1 MSKKIIMD
9 CDPGHDDAIALILA
23 GAQNSPLDILAVTTV
38 AGNQSVEKNTKNA
51 LNVLEVMGRDDI
63 SVSVGATRPLIKPAS
78 FASQIHGDSGLDGPK
93 LPEVPALKPTQKQ
106 AVDVIIETLKQSKE
120 PVTLVAT
127 GPLTNIATALIKEP
141 NITQHIESI
150 TIMGG
155 GTFGNWT
162 PTAEFNIWVD
172 AEAAKRVF
180 EYGVCI
186 NVFGLDVT
194 HQVLATD
201 HVIDRFKQ
209 IKNPIANF
217 VVELLEFFK
226 STYKT
231 HFDMDGGPI
240 HDACT
245 ILYLMQPDLFTMQH
259 THIDIE
265 HQSPLTYGTMS
276 VDLNDIM
283 NKEKNAYF
291 ATAVDVASVWTL
303 MENMLASYE
312 KHTH

>member
-1 MSKKIIMD
+1 MGKKIIMD

-23 GAQNSPLDILAVTTV
+23 GAKQSALDILAVTTV

-51 LNVLEVMGRDDI
+51 LNILEVMGRKDI
-63 SVSVGATRPLIKPAS
+63 GVSVGATRPLIKPAS
-78 FASQIHGDSGLDGPK
+78 FAAQIHGDTGLDGPK
-93 LPEVPALKPTQKQ
+93 LPEVPSLKPTAKH
-106 AVDVIIETLKQSKE
+106 AVDTIIESLKQSAE
-120 PVTLVAT
+120 PVTIVAT

-141 NITQHIESI
+141 SITQYIESI

-180 EYGVCI
+180 DSGVPI

-201 HVIDRFKQ
+201 KVIQRFAK
-209 IKNPIANF
+209 IENPIARF
-217 VVELLEFFK
+217 VVELLTFFK

-231 HFDMDGGPI
+231 HFNMDGGPI

-245 ILYLMQPDLFTMQH
+245 ILYLLKPELFTMQH
-259 THIDIE
+259 TNIDIE
-265 HQSPLTYGTMS
+265 HQSALTYGTMV
-276 VDLNDIM
+276 VDLNNVM
-283 NKEKNAYF
+283 QKENNAYF
-291 ATAVDVASVWTL
+291 ATAVDVPKVWEL
-303 MENMLASYE
+303 IESMLESY
-312 KHTH
+312 T

>member
-1 MSKKIIMD
+1 MTKKIIMD

-23 GAQNSPLDILAVTTV
+23 GAKNSSLDVLAVTTV

-51 LNVLEVMGRDDI
+51 LNVLEVMGRGDI
-63 SVSVGATRPLIKPAS
+63 NVSVGATRPLIKPAS
-78 FASQIHGDSGLDGPK
+78 FASQIHGNTGLDGPK
-93 LPEVPALKPTQKQ
+93 LPEVPSLKPTPDH
-106 AVDVIIETLKQSKE
+106 AADVIIKTLKQSEE
-120 PVTLVAT
+120 PVTIVAT
-127 GPLTNIATALIKEP
+127 GPLTNIATALIKDP
-141 NITQHIESI
+141 SITQYIDSI

-162 PTAEFNIWVD
+162 PNAEFNIWVD
-172 AEAAKRVF
+172 AEAAKRIF
-180 EYGVCI
+180 DSGVTI

-201 HVIDRFKQ
+201 EVINRFKRIDNQ
-209 IKNPIANF
+209 IANF

-231 HFDMDGGPI
+231 HFNMDGGPI

-245 ILYLMQPDLFTMQH
+245 ILYLLQPDLFTMQH

-265 HQSPLTYGTMS
+265 HQSPLTYGTMA
-276 VDLNDIM
+276 VDLNDITH
-283 NKEKNAYF
+283 KEKNAYF
-291 ATAVDVASVWTL
+291 ATAVDVESVWKL
-303 MENMLASYE
+303 MENMLGSYSA
-312 KHTH
+312 

>member
-23 GAQNSPLDILAVTTV
+23 GAKNSTLDILAVTTV

-51 LNVLEVMGRDDI
+51 LNVLEVMGRGDI

-78 FASQIHGDSGLDGPK
+78 FASQIHGNSGLDGPK
-93 LPEVPALKPTQKQ
+93 LPEVPSLKPTQSH
-106 AVDVIIETLKQSKE
+106 AADVIIETLKKSDE

-141 NITQHIESI
+141 NITQYIDSI

-180 EYGVCI
+180 DCGVPI

-201 HVIDRFKQ
+201 AIINRFKAIDNQ
-209 IKNPIANF
+209 IAKF

-231 HFDMDGGPI
+231 HFNMDGGPI

-245 ILYLMQPDLFTMQH
+245 ILYLLEPNLFTMQH

-265 HQSPLTYGTMS
+265 HQSALTYGTMA
-276 VDLNDIM
+276 VDLNDIT
-283 NKEKNAYF
+283 NNEKNAYF
-291 ATAVDVASVWTL
+291 ATAVDVERVWIL
-303 MENMLASYE
+303 MEDILKSYSDAQ
-312 KHTH
+312 

>member
-1 MSKKIIMD
+1 MTKKIIMD

-23 GAQNSPLDILAVTTV
+23 GVKHSTLDILAVTTV
-38 AGNQSVEKNTKNA
+38 AGNQAVEKNTKNA
-51 LNVLEVMGRDDI
+51 LNVLEVMGRRDI
-63 SVSVGATRPLIKPAS
+63 EVSVGASRPLIKPAS
-78 FASQIHGDSGLDGPK
+78 FASEIHGDSGLDGPK
-93 LPEVPALKPTQKQ
+93 LPEVPSLKPTQYH
-106 AVDVIIETLKQSKE
+106 AADVIIKTLKQSSD
-120 PVTLVAT
+120 PVTIVAT
-127 GPLTNIATALIKEP
+127 GPLTNVATALIKDP
-141 NITQHIESI
+141 SIAQYIDSI

-172 AEAAKRVF
+172 AEAATRVF
-180 EYGVCI
+180 ESGINI

-201 HVIDRFKQ
+201 EVIQRFSAIDNK
-209 IKNPIANF
+209 ISKF
-217 VVELLEFFK
+217 VVELLKFFK

-231 HFDMDGGPI
+231 HFNMDGGPI

-245 ILYLMQPDLFTMQH
+245 ILYLLQPDLFTMQQ

-265 HQSPLTYGTMS
+265 HQSSLTYGTMS
-276 VDLNDIM
+276 VDLNNVT

-291 ATAVDVASVWTL
+291 ATSVDVERVWTL
-303 MENMLASYE
+303 MEHMLESYNV
-312 KHTH
+312 

>member
-1 MSKKIIMD
+1 MTKKIIMD

-23 GAQNSPLDILAVTTV
+23 GAKQSPLDILAVTTV
-38 AGNQSVEKNTKNA
+38 AGNQSVEKNTNNA
-51 LNVLEVMGRDDI
+51 LNVLDIMGRLDI
-63 SVSVGATRPLIKPAS
+63 EVSVGASRPLIKAAA
-78 FASQIHGDSGLDGPK
+78 FASEIHGETGLDGPE
-93 LPEVPALKPTQKQ
+93 LPKVPALKPTDMH
-106 AVDVIIETLKQSKE
+106 AVDTIIEKINQSDSK
-120 PVTLVAT
+120 VTIIAT
-127 GPLTNIATALIKEP
+127 GPLTNIAMAMNKDPKIVE
-141 NITQHIESI
+141 NIEMI

-180 EYGVCI
+180 ESGVPI

-194 HQVLATD
+194 HRVLATD
-201 HVIDRFKQ
+201 EIIARFKK
-209 IKNPIANF
+209 IDNEIAGF

-231 HFDMDGGPI
+231 HFNMDGGPI

-245 ILYLMQPDLFTMQH
+245 ILYLLQPELFTMQY

-265 HQSPLTYGTMS
+265 CNSELTYGTMS
-276 VDLNDIM
+276 VDLNDITQ
-283 NKEKNAYF
+283 KEKNANF
-291 ATAVDVASVWTL
+291 AIDVHVDEVWDL
-303 MENMLASYE
+303 IENILQSYN
-312 KHTH
+312 KL

>member
-1 MSKKIIMD
+1 MD

-180 EYGVCI
+180 ECGVCI

-231 HFDMDGGPI
+231 HFDMDGGLSLI
-240 HDACT
+240 H
-245 ILYLMQPDLFTMQH
+245 I
-259 THIDIE
+259 
-265 HQSPLTYGTMS
+265 
-276 VDLNDIM
+276 
-283 NKEKNAYF
+283 
-291 ATAVDVASVWTL
+291 
-303 MENMLASYE
+303 
-312 KHTH
+312 

>member
-1 MSKKIIMD
+1 MTKKIIMD

-23 GAQNSPLDILAVTTV
+23 GAKQSPLDIIAVTTV
-38 AGNQSVEKNTKNA
+38 AGNQSVEKNTNNA
-51 LNVLEVMGRDDI
+51 LNVLDIMGRLDI
-63 SVSVGATRPLIKPAS
+63 EVSVGASRPLIKDAS
-78 FASQIHGDSGLDGPK
+78 FASEIHGETGLDGPN
-93 LPEVPALKPTQKQ
+93 LPKVPALKPTTMH
-106 AVDVIIETLKQSKE
+106 AVDTIIEKVSHSDTK
-120 PVTLVAT
+120 VTIVAT
-127 GPLTNIATALIKEP
+127 GPLTNIAMAMNKEP
-141 NITQHIESI
+141 NIVQNIESI

-180 EYGVCI
+180 ESGVMI

-201 HVIDRFKQ
+201 EIISRFKG
-209 IKNPIANF
+209 IDNEIARF

-231 HFDMDGGPI
+231 HFNMDGGPI

-245 ILYLMQPDLFTMQH
+245 ILYLLQPELFTMQY
-259 THIDIE
+259 TRIDIE
-265 HQSPLTYGTMS
+265 CQSDLTYGTMS
-276 VDLNDIM
+276 VDLNDITQ
-283 NKEKNAYF
+283 KEKNANF
-291 ATAVDVASVWTL
+291 AIAVDVNDLWDLV
-303 MENMLASYE
+303 ENILQSYN
-312 KHTH
+312 KL

>member
-23 GAQNSPLDILAVTTV
+23 GAKNSSLDVLAVTTV

-51 LNVLEVMGRDDI
+51 LNVLEVMGRGDI
-63 SVSVGATRPLIKPAS
+63 NVSVGATRPLIKPAS
-78 FASQIHGDSGLDGPK
+78 FASQIHGNTGLDGPK
-93 LPEVPALKPTQKQ
+93 LPEVPSLKPT
-106 AVDVIIETLKQSKE
+106 ADHAADVIIKTLKQSE
-120 PVTLVAT
+120 TPVTIVAT
-127 GPLTNIATALIKEP
+127 GPLTNIATALIKDP
-141 NITQHIESI
+141 SITQYIDSI

-162 PTAEFNIWVD
+162 PNAEFNIWVD

-180 EYGVCI
+180 DSGVTI

-201 HVIDRFKQ
+201 EVINRFKRIDNQ
-209 IKNPIANF
+209 IAKF

-226 STYKT
+226 ATYKT
-231 HFDMDGGPI
+231 HFNMDGGPI

-245 ILYLMQPDLFTMQH
+245 ILYLLQPDLFTMQH

-265 HQSPLTYGTMS
+265 HQSPLTYGTMA
-276 VDLNDIM
+276 VDLNDITH
-283 NKEKNAYF
+283 KEKNAYF
-291 ATAVDVASVWTL
+291 ATAVDVESVWKL
-303 MENMLASYE
+303 MENMLGSYSS
-312 KHTH
+312 

>member
-1 MSKKIIMD
+1 MRKKIIMD

-23 GAQNSPLDILAVTTV
+23 GAKLSTLDILAVTTV
-38 AGNQSVEKNTKNA
+38 AGNQAVEKNTKNA
-51 LNVLEVMGRDDI
+51 LNVLDVMGRADI
-63 SVSVGATRPLIKPAS
+63 DVSIGATRPLIKSAS
-78 FASQIHGDSGLDGPK
+78 FASEIHGDTGLDGPK
-93 LPEVPALKPTQKQ
+93 LPEVPSLKPTQSH
-106 AVDVIIETLKQSKE
+106 AVDVIIEQLKHSIE
-120 PVTLVAT
+120 PVTIVAT
-127 GPLTNIATALIKEP
+127 GPLTNIATALIKDP
-141 NITQHIESI
+141 SIAQYIESI

-180 EYGVCI
+180 DSGIHI

-194 HQVLATD
+194 HQVLATTQI
-201 HVIDRFKQ
+201 IDRFKCIDNQ
-209 IKNPIANF
+209 IARF

-245 ILYLMQPDLFTMQH
+245 ILYLLDPTLFTMQH

-265 HQSPLTYGTMS
+265 HQSALTYGTMV
-276 VDLNDIM
+276 VDLNHITQG
-283 NKEKNAYF
+283 EKNAYF
-291 ATAVDVASVWTL
+291 ATAVDVERVWSL
-303 MENMLASYE
+303 MESMLKSYNS
-312 KHTH
+312 

>member
-23 GAQNSPLDILAVTTV
+23 GAQNSSLDILAVTTV

-51 LNVLEVMGRDDI
+51 LNVLEVMGRGDI
-63 SVSVGATRPLIKPAS
+63 NVSVGATRPLLKPAS
-78 FASQIHGDSGLDGPK
+78 FASEIHGDSGLDGPK

-106 AVDVIIETLKQSKE
+106 AVDVIIETLKQSEE

-127 GPLTNIATALIKEP
+127 GPLTNIATVLIKEP
-141 NITQHIESI
+141 NITQYIDSI

-180 EYGVCI
+180 ESGVRI

-201 HVIDRFKQ
+201 QVIGGFRE
-209 IKNPIANF
+209 IHNPIADF

-231 HFDMDGGPI
+231 HFNMDGGPI

-245 ILYLMQPDLFTMQH
+245 VLYLMEPELFTMQH

-265 HQSPLTYGTMS
+265 HQSLLTYGTMS
-276 VDLNDIM
+276 IDLNDVT
-283 NKEKNAYF
+283 NKEKNAFF
-291 ATAVDVASVWTL
+291 ATAVNVPKVWKL
-303 MENMLASYE
+303 MNKMLASYG
-312 KHTH
+312 KNNS